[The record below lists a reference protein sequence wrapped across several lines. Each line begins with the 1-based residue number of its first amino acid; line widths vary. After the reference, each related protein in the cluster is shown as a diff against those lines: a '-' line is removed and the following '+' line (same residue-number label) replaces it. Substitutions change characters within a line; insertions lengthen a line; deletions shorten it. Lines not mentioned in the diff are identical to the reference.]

1 MCSVRWYA
9 MKITLYT
16 LQNSL
21 HSSSFPVDCLK
32 IKMSDFFTLTGHAK
46 YLRGMTMLLLIGLLL
61 QAMFDWG

>member
-16 LQNSL
+16 PQNSL
-21 HSSSFPVDCLK
+21 HSTSCPVDCLK

-46 YLRGMTMLLLIGLLL
+46 CLRGMTNNVTPDRPAPSGTV
-61 QAMFDWG
+61 